1 MNAVAAAD
9 PEAIPREDLMTLR
22 HHFQSPLDA
31 VRREGRYRSFTDL
44 AGIRLERPIRYSLS
58 LIEN

>member
-44 AGIRLERPIRYSLS
+44 AGMPAIG
-58 LIEN
+58 